1 MAEKEQDTEFKIKE
15 AARLVF
21 LKKGFDATR
30 TRDIA
35 EAADIN
41 LALLNYYFRSKR
53 KLFDLIMT
61 ETLQSF
67 LSGVIAVFN
76 DEKTT
81 LKEKVSIFVNHYID
95 LLSDNPNIAPF
106 ILNTIRDNPDEY
118 ISKIGMFDK
127 AKESVF
133 LRQFMEGVAKG
144 EIPPINPIHF
154 MVNLVGLVVFPFIA
168 QPMILAGLEIP
179 KNDFF
184 DIIQERKRFIPLWI
198 ESMLSVQ

>member
-1 MAEKEQDTEFKIKE
+1 MAGNELDTEFKIKE
-15 AARLVF
+15 AARIVF
-21 LKKGFDATR
+21 QEKGFDATK

-41 LALLNYYFRSKR
+41 LALLNYYFRSKK

-67 LSGVIAVFN
+67 FSGVISVFN
-76 DEKTT
+76 DEQTT

-95 LLSDNPNIAPF
+95 LLTENPNIAPF
-106 ILNTIRDNPDEY
+106 ILNTIRNNPEEY
-118 ISKIGMFDK
+118 ITKIGMFEK
-127 AKESVF
+127 AERSVF
-133 LRQFMEGVAKG
+133 LRQFQEGVFKG

-168 QPMILAGLEIP
+168 QPMISAGVGIP
-179 KNDFF
+179 KDNYFE
-184 DIIQERKRFIPLWI
+184 ILQERRRLIPLWI
-198 ESMLSVQ
+198 ASMLSVK

>member
-1 MAEKEQDTEFKIKE
+1 MAGNELDTEFKIKE
-15 AARLVF
+15 AARIVF
-21 LKKGFDATR
+21 QEKGFDATK

-41 LALLNYYFRSKR
+41 LALLNYYFRSKK

-67 LSGVIAVFN
+67 FSGVISVFN
-76 DEKTT
+76 DEQTT

-95 LLSDNPNIAPF
+95 LLTKNPNIAPF
-106 ILNTIRDNPDEY
+106 ILNTIRNNPEEY
-118 ISKIGMFDK
+118 ITKIGMFEN
-127 AKESVF
+127 AERSVF
-133 LRQFMEGVAKG
+133 LRQFQEGVLKG

-168 QPMILAGLEIP
+168 QPMISAGVGIP
-179 KNDFF
+179 KDNYFE
-184 DIIQERKRFIPLWI
+184 ILQERRRLIPLWI
-198 ESMLSVQ
+198 ASMLSVE